1 MAAALVLSLAGGGKA
16 FADQNDSRL
25 DGLFGALKSASD
37 PFQGFAVEQQIVL
50 IWLDSDS
57 DDVDRLMSDGIGAM
71 NGGDLKSA
79 LETFD
84 RMVEMAPDFAEG
96 WNKRA
101 TVHFLMGDFR
111 ASIAD
116 IDRTLLLEPR
126 HFLALSGLG
135 LVELQLDNTSN
146 AIDAFRRALVIHP
159 SMTGPRA
166 NIDYLRKE
174 QEKNAI

>member
-1 MAAALVLSLAGGGKA
+1 MLFCADGGTAA
-16 FADQNDSRL
+16 ADQNDPRL
-25 DGLFGALKSASD
+25 DGLFGALKTASD
-37 PFQGFAVEQQIVL
+37 PFQGFKVEQQIVL
-50 IWLDSDS
+50 IWLENDS

-71 NGGDLKSA
+71 NSGDLKSA

-84 RMVEMAPDFAEG
+84 RMVEVAPDFAEA

-101 TVHFLMGDFR
+101 TVRFLMGDFR

-135 LVELQLDNTSN
+135 LVELRLDNSAN
-146 AIDAFRRALVIHP
+146 AIDAFRRALVVHP
-159 SMTGPRA
+159 QMPGPRA